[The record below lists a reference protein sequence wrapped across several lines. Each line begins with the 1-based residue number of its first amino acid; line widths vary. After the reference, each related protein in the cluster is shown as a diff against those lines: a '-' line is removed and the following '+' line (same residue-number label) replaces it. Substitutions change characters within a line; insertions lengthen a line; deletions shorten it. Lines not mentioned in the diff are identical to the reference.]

1 MMEAQKDFI
10 QERETK
16 IIKGNVAAAYA
27 AKSAR
32 VQVISAYPI
41 TPQTT
46 VVEKLSE
53 FVDNGE
59 MPGTEYIKVE
69 SETKPTGRT
78 ADPSKGNRRVTE
90 NGQSVHVVLNMSP
103 GPGSANAGRTTE
115 R

>member
-1 MMEAQKDFI
+1 MVEAQEDFV

-41 TPQTT
+41 TPQTS

-53 FVDNGE
+53 FADNGE
-59 MPGTEYIKVE
+59 MPGSQYIKVE
-69 SETKPTGRT
+69 FEHSLM
-78 ADPSKGNRRVTE
+78 A
-90 NGQSVHVVLNMSP
+90 
-103 GPGSANAGRTTE
+103 
-115 R
+115 